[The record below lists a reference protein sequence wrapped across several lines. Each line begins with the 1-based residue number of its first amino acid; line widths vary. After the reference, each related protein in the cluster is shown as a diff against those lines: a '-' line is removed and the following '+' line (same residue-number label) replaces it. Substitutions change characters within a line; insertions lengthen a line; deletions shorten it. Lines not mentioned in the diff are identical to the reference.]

1 MSSPQRS
8 SPQTTFLKGAFA
20 VACAMFVLWVLLFSH
35 TPRVAGRAIGTP
47 LPPIKAMGWL
57 NGSEPKSGELDGK
70 VLVIDAWASWCGP
83 CRRDAPEMV
92 HLYEKYHDQGVEFV
106 GLTSEMSESLPDME
120 AFLKDTGITWKNG
133 YGAEETL
140 AALGADFVPMVW
152 VVDRQRR
159 IAWNMAS
166 SLTLE
171 EGIRQALA
179 SQ

>member
-1 MSSPQRS
+1 M
-8 SPQTTFLKGAFA
+8 
-20 VACAMFVLWVLLFSH
+20 
-35 TPRVAGRAIGTP
+35 GTP
-47 LPPIKAMGWL
+47 MPPIKAMGWL
-57 NGSEPKSGELDGK
+57 NGPEPKPGELKGK

-83 CRRDAPEMV
+83 CRREAPEMV
-92 HLYEKYHDQGVEFV
+92 HLHEKYHDQGVEFI
-106 GLTSEMSESLPDME
+106 GLTNETSESLSDME

-140 AALGADFVPMVW
+140 AALGAEFVPMVW

-159 IAWNMAS
+159 IVWNRAS

-179 SQ
+179 SKEPQQSAALQ